1 MLRITRPQGINQPH
15 PPRLPHPL
23 SPRLTGP
30 PSVLNLL
37 YCLLGLGV
45 CTCCFLP
52 ATLFSLFFPWLTSHH
67 LQVLILNALVPETS
81 LTLQRKDGPLLESL
95 GDARAS
101 PLFSHHV
108 CNVLC
113 IICLSCHIISSTK
126 VGPVGG
132 LERHTV
138 FQMGQLGS

>member
-1 MLRITRPQGINQPH
+1 MLRITRPQGILHGCHMHLAPDSLGLLQ
-15 PPRLPHPL
+15 
-23 SPRLTGP
+23 S
-30 PSVLNLL
+30 LNLL

-67 LQVLILNALVPETS
+67 LQVLFLNALVPETS
-81 LTLQRKDGPLLESL
+81 LTLQRKEGPLLEGL
-95 GDARAS
+95 GDAQAS

-113 IICLSCHIISSTK
+113 IICLSCHTISSTK
-126 VGPVGG
+126 VGLVGG

-138 FQMGQLGS
+138 FQMGQSSS